1 MIQPKFLYKSMKNTI
16 NSICLLV
23 LILISLSC
31 KKSNKLKQAVF
42 NSNTDEIRTDSIK
55 LIKDTILFV
64 NSSEGE
70 DVKFSINNITQ
81 DSIIESEVMGE
92 TGKSVYKFIF
102 NKELKT
108 GECDTHRYSE
118 PIYINS
124 SPKIKLHTKE
134 NLFTSPQTKERL
146 QKIFNSY
153 AKIFFKVNLKK
164 SNRWNGVYSFS
175 INEDSDDWRNIHEIK
190 LTISKDSITY
200 LAKGFQLYEY
210 YMLSSKDNEKTISL
224 NFFKGLD
231 NTENEIHLQ
240 KTKDFGTIGLDGKD
254 YVLQSPYID
263 INLNDGKKQ
272 KYKLKKLK

>member
-1 MIQPKFLYKSMKNTI
+1 MKNTI
-16 NSICLLV
+16 NSICLLA

-31 KKSNKLKQAVF
+31 KKSNRLKQAVF

-70 DVKFSINNITQ
+70 DVKFSINNTTQ
-81 DSIIESEVMGE
+81 DSIIESEVLGE
-92 TGKSVYKFIF
+92 TGKSTYKFIF
-102 NKELKT
+102 NKKLKT
-108 GECDTHRYSE
+108 GECNTYRYNE
-118 PIYINS
+118 PIYVNPN
-124 SPKIKLHTKE
+124 PKIKSHTKE
-134 NLFTSPQTKERL
+134 TLFTSSKTKERL

-153 AKIFFKVNLKK
+153 TTVLFKTTLRK
-164 SNRWNGVYSFS
+164 SNIWNGVYSFS

-200 LAKGFQLYEY
+200 LAEGFQLYEY
-210 YMLSSKDNEKTISL
+210 YMLSSKNNKKTITL
-224 NFFKGLD
+224 NFLKALD

-240 KTKDFGTIGLDGKD
+240 KTKDFGIIGFDGKD

-272 KYKLKKLK
+272 KYKLKKIK